1 MRWLVLTQCDDAG
14 READPSPP
22 PPVVQPRTVLVPLLP
37 HLVPLL
43 LLLLLVIFYVLE
55 TLIKIISK

>member
-43 LLLLLVIFYVLE
+43 LLVIFCVLE

>member
-43 LLLLLVIFYVLE
+43 LLLLVIFCVLE

>member
-43 LLLLLVIFYVLE
+43 LLLVIFCVLE